1 MEATMLTHD
10 RKTRQ
15 RHILAVGGGQA
26 IENYDWML
34 YGLVAAYL
42 GPQFFP
48 GEGVIQSTL
57 SALAVFGV
65 AFAARPLGAV
75 VFGPLADRI
84 GRKPMMLWSVGA
96 MSVFSLLMGVL
107 PTAEVLGV
115 WSAVLLVLL
124 RMLQGM
130 SIGVEQPLLASYGLE
145 MAKKGKEG
153 WVAGLLQLYT
163 QAGILLASL
172 TAFVCVLIIG
182 DEGMLNGGWR
192 IPFIIGGVLGLGVL
206 WLRRG
211 LPETLD
217 EEKVEHKR
225 SRDVLKSVG
234 RTPLAI
240 IAIIFVVGG
249 TQVINYGWTSG
260 LPSTARA
267 VFGESGVTVFGITS
281 LLTLIIMIMAPI
293 AGRIA
298 DHFGMGRTFV
308 WTRLLSIP
316 FVFILLAYAEP
327 GVVAFALAMAGG
339 AIILPFALAF
349 FNAISASLVPAGSR
363 VTAVGLGYALG
374 VALFG
379 GTASYLLV
387 WLSSQNLYWV
397 FPVYIATILL
407 LGVAL
412 FLASVRRHG
421 MHGVAF
427 STKATPIESAPLK
440 QSGSRESTGSAV
452 GR

>member
-1 MEATMLTHD
+1 MDATTLD
-10 RKTRQ
+10 SKTRR
-15 RHILAVGGGQA
+15 RHLLAVGGGQA

-75 VFGPLADRI
+75 IFGPFADRI
-84 GRKPMMLWSVGA
+84 GRKPLMLWSVAA
-96 MSVFSLLMGVL
+96 MSVFSLLMGIL
-107 PTAEVLGV
+107 PTAEVIGM
-115 WSAVLLVLL
+115 WAPVLLVLL

-145 MAKKGKEG
+145 MAKKGKEA
-153 WVAGLLQLYT
+153 WTAGLLQLYT

-172 TAFVCVLIIG
+172 TAFFCVLVIG

-192 IPFIIGGVLGLGVL
+192 IPFFVGGLLGLGVL
-206 WLRRG
+206 WLRRS

-217 EEKVEHKR
+217 ETKVEHKR
-225 SRDVLKSVG
+225 SRDVLRSVG

-267 VFGESGVTVFGITS
+267 VFGESGVVVFGITS
-281 LLTLIIMIMAPI
+281 LLSVVIMIMAPV
-293 AGRIA
+293 AGKIA

-316 FVFILLAYAEP
+316 FVFILLTYAEP

-339 AIILPFALAF
+339 ALILPFALAF
-349 FNAISASLVPAGSR
+349 FNAISASLVPAGNR

-387 WLSSQNLYWV
+387 WLTSLNLYWV
-397 FPVYIATILL
+397 FPVYIAAILL
-407 LGVAL
+407 IGVVL
-412 FLASVRRHG
+412 FLVSVRRHG
-421 MHGVAF
+421 MHDAEF
-427 STKATPIESAPLK
+427 SAQRTAPETAPLG
-440 QSGSRESTGSAV
+440 QR
-452 GR
+452 R

>member
-1 MEATMLTHD
+1 VEVSPRNAQ
-10 RKTRQ
+10 TRG

-65 AFAARPLGAV
+65 SFAARPLGAV
-75 VFGPLADRI
+75 IFGPLADRI
-84 GRKPMMLWSVGA
+84 GRKPMMLVSVAA
-96 MSVFSLLMGVL
+96 MSVFSLLMGLL
-107 PTAEVLGV
+107 PTAEVIGI
-115 WSAVLLVLL
+115 WGAVLLVLL
-124 RMLQGM
+124 RLLQGM

-145 MAKKGKEG
+145 MAAKGKEA
-153 WVAGLLQLYT
+153 WVAGILQLYT
-163 QAGILLASL
+163 QAGILLASV
-172 TAFVCVLIIG
+172 TAFVCVLLIG
-182 DEGMLNGGWR
+182 DEGMLAGGWR
-192 IPFIIGGVLGLGVL
+192 IPFFVGGALGLGVL
-206 WLRRG
+206 WLRRS

-217 EEKVEHKR
+217 EEKVEHKS

-234 RTPLAI
+234 RAPLAI
-240 IAIIFVVGG
+240 LGIIFIVGG

-267 VFGESGVTVFGITS
+267 VFGESGVVVFGITS
-281 LLTLIIMIMAPI
+281 LLSIIIMLMAPI
-293 AGRIA
+293 AGKIA
-298 DHFGMGRTFV
+298 DRFGMGRTFV

-316 FVFILLAYAEP
+316 FVFILLTYAEP

-339 AIILPFALAF
+339 AVILPFALAF
-349 FNAISASLVPAGSR
+349 FNAISASLVPPGSR
-363 VTAVGLGYALG
+363 VTAVGLGYSLG

-387 WLSSQNLYWV
+387 WLSSLDLYWV
-397 FPVYIATILL
+397 FPVYIGVILL
-407 LGVAL
+407 LGVMF
-412 FLASVRRHG
+412 FLLSVRRHG
-421 MHGVAF
+421 MHGAQF
-427 STKATPIESAPLK
+427 STKRSSVDEALL
-440 QSGSRESTGSAV
+440 GSRG
-452 GR
+452 